1 MAATVAKMTTKELQ
15 KIIDATVEEKL
26 LELLGDPDQGLKLK
40 RSLKNRLLQQKK
52 SVSLGQRGEKLDEVS
67 KRMKIR

>member
-26 LELLGDPDQGLKLK
+26 LELFGDPDQGLELRK
-40 RSLKNRLLQQKK
+40 SLRNRLLRQKK
-52 SVSLGQRGEKLDEVS
+52 RIALGQRGEKLEAVA
-67 KRMKIR
+67 KRMKIH